1 LTGRNRHVIFSGVI
15 LLQNENKNYIEVWAI
30 LLNDMLLFTQRNA
43 IDTRLTLI
51 YEPIL
56 LMDIVDF
63 RSSNERKSL
72 FFFWI

>member
-1 LTGRNRHVIFSGVI
+1 MTGRNRHVIFSGVI

-51 YEPIL
+51 CEPIL